1 MIDAGRRTLA
11 VRTVAEFVHRRGDIH
26 ARLDGRTRAEEG
38 IAAQRRLQ
46 RDRGDGYQRE
56 RAVSLEV
63 TLGGEACRLAGR
75 IDGCDESGDAVL
87 VEEIKATRADPALSH
102 GHHASAHW
110 AQATLYAGLLAREF
124 DDARSFTLRLVYC
137 HPDTLDTRSWART
150 ITAAEALEFLDGT
163 LAVLDRWLDAEA
175 NHRLARDRRLGSLAF
190 PYPEFRPFQRA
201 MARRAFKALR
211 DREHLLLEAP
221 TGSGKTAATLYPA
234 VRALEAAGYRRVLFL
249 TSRTTGALA
258 AREAAARLDPEGAF
272 LRHATITARDR
283 ACLVPGTP
291 CEPDAC
297 PYARGYYDRSR
308 GAVAALLSAR
318 AADPGTVERI
328 AREHTVCPFELSL
341 DAAVWSDVVVA
352 DYNYVFDPVVR
363 LQRFAGDA
371 EAAVL
376 VDECHQ
382 LAPRVRDMLSLALD
396 RRTVQAALAE
406 AQPAVLARRT
416 RGLDRALTALRREHD
431 LGDER
436 QIDTPEK
443 LLRSLRRFVDAV
455 ATADEPL
462 EPYPATRAL
471 LFEASRWV
479 RSESWYDAER
489 FVYLAEAQRRDVT
502 VRMLCL
508 DPGPY
513 IREVLSGFGGH
524 VRFSGTASPLP
535 VYAAAHGAPDAPAER
550 AGNPFAEDQMRVLV
564 VDDVPTYLRQRETS
578 LPRLAELI
586 ATVARARTGHYLVAL
601 PSFEY
606 LGRVA
611 DAVEAHAPCL
621 RCVRQQPGMDEAAR
635 SAFLAGFHGTAPA
648 QVGFVVMGGVFGE
661 SVDFSGARLAGVIC
675 VGVGLPPPTLERR
688 TVADYFDR
696 RGQDGRTLAFHQ
708 PAMVKVV
715 QMAGRLLRS
724 PTDRGVLCLVDR
736 RFREAAYQQFFPG
749 HWRPVAVR
757 ADQVARALDAFW
769 SAPGNAS

>member
-1 MIDAGRRTLA
+1 MTEPVRRTLA

-38 IAAQRRLQ
+38 IATQRRLQ
-46 RDRGDGYQRE
+46 RDRGEGYQRE
-56 RAVSLEV
+56 RAVALDV
-63 TLGGEACRLAGR
+63 VLGGEPVRLAGR
-75 IDGCDESGDAVL
+75 IDGCDASGGPVV
-87 VEEIKATRADPALSH
+87 VEEIKTTRADPVAAH
-102 GHHASAHW
+102 EHHASAHW
-110 AQATLYAGLLAREF
+110 AQATLYAGLLARELEGPQDF
-124 DDARSFTLRLVYC
+124 LLRLVYAQ
-137 HPDTLDTRSWART
+137 PDTLETRVWERALDGD
-150 ITAAEALEFLDGT
+150 AASAFLDGT
-163 LAVLDRWLDAEA
+163 LEVLDGWLAGQA
-175 NHRLARDRRLGSLAF
+175 RHRRERDRRIAGLAF

-201 MARRAFKALR
+201 MARRAYRALR

-234 VRALEAAGYRRVLFL
+234 VRALEATGYRRVLFL

-258 AREAAARLDPEGAF
+258 VREAAGRLDPDSAF

-297 PYARGYYDRSR
+297 PYARGYHDRSR
-308 GAVAALLSAR
+308 AAVAALLEAR
-318 AADPGTVERI
+318 SADPDTVERV
-328 AREHTVCPFELSL
+328 ARAHTVCPFELSL

-363 LQRFAGDA
+363 LQRFAADA

-382 LAPRVRDMLSLALD
+382 LAPRVRDMLSLTLD
-396 RRTVQAALAE
+396 RRAVRAALAE
-406 AQPAVLARRT
+406 AQPAELARRT
-416 RGLDRALTALRREHD
+416 RGIDRALTALRRDGD

-436 QIDTPEK
+436 QIEAPAE
-443 LLRSLRRFVDAV
+443 LLRSLRRFVDTV
-455 ATADEPL
+455 ATAEVPL
-462 EPYPATRAL
+462 EPYPATRSL
-471 LFEASRWV
+471 LFEASRWM
-479 RSESWYDAER
+479 RSEGWFDAER
-489 FVYLAEAQRRDVT
+489 FVYLAEARGREIT
-502 VRMLCL
+502 VRLLCL

-513 IREVLSGFGGH
+513 IREVLAGFGGH

-535 VYAAAHGAPDAPAER
+535 VYAAAHGEPEAPSER
-550 AGNPFAEDQMRVLV
+550 AGNPFCEDQLRVLV
-564 VDDVPTYLRQRETS
+564 VDDVPTYLRRREAS

-586 ATVARARTGHYLVAL
+586 VTVAGARAGHYLVAL

-606 LGRVA
+606 LAQAA
-611 DAVEAHAPCL
+611 DAVAQRAPEL
-621 RCVRQQPGMDEAAR
+621 RCVRQQPGMDDAAR
-635 SAFLAGFHGTAPA
+635 SDFLAGFRDGAPP

-661 SVDFSGARLAGVIC
+661 SVDFTGARLAGVVC
-675 VGVGLPPPTLERR
+675 VGVGLPPPTLERQA
-688 TVADYFDR
+688 VAGYFDA
-696 RGQDGRTLAFHQ
+696 RGLDGRTLAFHQ

-724 PTDRGVLCLVDR
+724 PSDRGVLCLVDP
-736 RFREAAYQQFFPG
+736 RFRDAAFRQFFPG
-749 HWRPVAVR
+749 HWQPVTVR
-757 ADQVARALDAFW
+757 AGQVAAALDAFW